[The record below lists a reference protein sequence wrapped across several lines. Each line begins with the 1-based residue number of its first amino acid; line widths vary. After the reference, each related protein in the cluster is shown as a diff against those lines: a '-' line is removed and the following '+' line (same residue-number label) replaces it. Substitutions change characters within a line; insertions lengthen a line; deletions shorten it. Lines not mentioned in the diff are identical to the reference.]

1 MSRILLAICLIS
13 SICGCGGTGQPEE
26 PTNPDPP
33 PGARFSGSSANSKAG
48 IARARMS
55 DRQIVFEKLQPET
68 VALLGMELNSH
79 DVPSHY
85 S

>member
-13 SICGCGGTGQPEE
+13 SICGCGGSGQPEE

-48 IARARMS
+48 IG
-55 DRQIVFEKLQPET
+55 EK
-68 VALLGMELNSH
+68 
-79 DVPSHY
+79 
-85 S
+85 